1 MADADALK
9 REFSVFARYLG
20 SGEAAQ
26 ALAPQY
32 VVMQP
37 SMLRESVAS
46 KDGWLVAFARTGVAA
61 TALADAYARLASPYG
76 VLRRKLVLTLALLES
91 AGATHAQYDS
101 ARPEP
106 RARTLLSLALLGA
119 RWALVTLAAIVVLA
133 PLHLA
138 AGAGRLAGWRPSHEP
153 SRG

>member
-1 MADADALK
+1 MNVNRRRLLQGAAL
-9 REFSVFARYLG
+9 LG
-20 SGEAAQ
+20 
-26 ALAPQY
+26 
-32 VVMQP
+32 
-37 SMLRESVAS
+37 VAS
-46 KDGWLVAFARTGVAA
+46 QARAGDD
-61 TALADAYARLASPYG
+61 LAKNLPPNVPEWSRTLGAPILASPYG